1 MITVSNL
8 SLVFSDKKLFEDVNI
23 KFTKGNCYGVIGAN
37 GAGKS
42 TFLKIL
48 SSQREPSKGSVIID
62 KDKRLAFLSQDQNA
76 FDDFSV
82 IQTVMMGHQQLFEI
96 MQQKEVLYAKDTIT
110 DEEGY
115 LLSEL
120 ETTFAEMNGLE
131 AESDAEKLLHGLRIS
146 KFDFEKKM
154 SEILPKNKVKIL
166 LAQALFGNPDILLLD
181 EPTNNLDFDAI
192 TWLEKFLMDYENTV
206 ITVSHDRHFL
216 NNVCTHMVDIDY
228 Y

>member
-82 IQTVMMGHQQLFEI
+82 IQTVMMGHQQLFE
-96 MQQKEVLYAKDTIT
+96 K
-110 DEEGY
+110 
-115 LLSEL
+115 
-120 ETTFAEMNGLE
+120 
-131 AESDAEKLLHGLRIS
+131 
-146 KFDFEKKM
+146 
-154 SEILPKNKVKIL
+154 
-166 LAQALFGNPDILLLD
+166 
-181 EPTNNLDFDAI
+181 
-192 TWLEKFLMDYENTV
+192 
-206 ITVSHDRHFL
+206 
-216 NNVCTHMVDIDY
+216 
-228 Y
+228 